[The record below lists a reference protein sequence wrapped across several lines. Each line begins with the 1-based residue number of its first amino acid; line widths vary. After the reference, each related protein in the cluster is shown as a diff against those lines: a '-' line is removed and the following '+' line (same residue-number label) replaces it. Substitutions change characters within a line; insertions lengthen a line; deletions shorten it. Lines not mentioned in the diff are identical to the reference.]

1 MTLRTDCVKLEC
13 ERFVTLPQVRTAGSQ
28 ARNSRIAVVMF
39 ADTEREREREIGR
52 EKNMERFG
60 SGRGQQH
67 EPQHLRIPI
76 VAEPE

>member
-1 MTLRTDCVKLEC
+1 MTLRANCVKLEC
-13 ERFVTLPQVRTAGSQ
+13 ERFVTVTQVRTAGSQ

-39 ADTEREREREIGR
+39 ADTERERDRKG
-52 EKNMERFG
+52 KNMERFG